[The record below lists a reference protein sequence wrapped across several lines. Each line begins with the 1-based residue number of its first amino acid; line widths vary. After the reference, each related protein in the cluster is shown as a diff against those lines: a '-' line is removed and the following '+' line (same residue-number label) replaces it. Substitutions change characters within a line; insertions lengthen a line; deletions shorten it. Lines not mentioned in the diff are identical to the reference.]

1 MTLVLPCELFRPH
14 IARYNLQHLVPICC
28 NLLNRRVALLN
39 SGRPRNPYYENDE
52 LLSEHFHRMS
62 RLRFL
67 QVREAKASATTSF
80 ITYIQRTR
88 SSKSRDLKKGTSAA
102 ADPAVIADPI
112 SSFLLPGCPSVSEPT
127 PLPLSL

>member
-1 MTLVLPCELFRPH
+1 MTLLSVLLRPH
-14 IARYNLQHLVPICC
+14 IARYNLEHLVPIC
-28 NLLNRRVALLN
+28 
-39 SGRPRNPYYENDE
+39 YYYYKNDE

-67 QVREAKASATTSF
+67 QVREAKASAT
-80 ITYIQRTR
+80 YNLVHHIQRTR
-88 SSKSRDLKKGTSAA
+88 ISKARDLKKGTSAA

-112 SSFLLPGCPSVSEPT
+112 SSFLLSGCLSVSEPT